1 MARIATSV
9 SYSFTMRL
17 RIVNNLG
24 MFAKVL
30 HVIARQQGD
39 PGAVDVVRAD
49 RNFKV
54 RDLTVSA
61 RDDEHARAIIDSIN
75 ASRAS
80 RLSMSP
86 TGCS

>member
-30 HVIARQQGD
+30 HVIAR
-39 PGAVDVVRAD
+39 
-49 RNFKV
+49 
-54 RDLTVSA
+54 
-61 RDDEHARAIIDSIN
+61 
-75 ASRAS
+75 
-80 RLSMSP
+80 
-86 TGCS
+86 

>member
-17 RIVNNLG
+17 RIVNNWG

-54 RDLTVSA
+54 RDLT
-61 RDDEHARAIIDSIN
+61 EIGRAHV
-75 ASRAS
+75 
-80 RLSMSP
+80 
-86 TGCS
+86 